1 MFSIVNKTGEVLF
14 KRTQVADS
22 FKDRFKGLIGK
33 ESIRSDEALFFDKCS
48 SVHMFGMR
56 FAIDV
61 IYLNRQ
67 SEVIKIVS
75 KLSPWSFSLFPK
87 ASSLIEVRA
96 GQCQKLGL
104 EVGETLTLKE
114 VKENDQN

>member
-1 MFSIVNKTGEVLF
+1 MFNIVNKTGEVLF
-14 KRTQVADS
+14 NRTRVAAS

-33 ESIRSDEALFFDKCS
+33 ESIQSDEALFFDKCS

-56 FAIDV
+56 FSIDV

-67 SEVIKIVS
+67 SEIIKIVS

-96 GQCQKLGL
+96 GQCQKMGL
-104 EVGETLTLKE
+104 EIGDRLILKE
-114 VKENDQN
+114 VKNDQS